1 MIASRTIGG
10 RWGNIKFSEA
20 VESVSVLKIVLGV
33 GVTLIVVGI
42 VLIPLPGPGLVVLT
56 SGLIVGVIAGVL
68 LRRGHERT

>member
-1 MIASRTIGG
+1 M
-10 RWGNIKFSEA
+10 
-20 VESVSVLKIVLGV
+20 LKIVLGV